1 MIRRVI
7 NTVMLALIFCQSAFA
22 ASPLFEIQESGTTLE
37 TPAIITICANING
50 PASCQRYTVR
60 RTNLGIMTTTG
71 RSYTRSGIKMDT
83 STFKIV
89 NAYCS
94 TTANG
99 YCSLPLNNHT
109 RTDIPIT
116 TVGVRLHAT
125 PSIHTQVDVTYTQHN
140 ITTGGIE
147 PYTYSVVDGQLPAGT
162 NLNTSTGAVS
172 GTPSTPGAFSY
183 TIQVTGALG
192 TTDTASTSGTIATQ
206 LVITP
211 TASPDNEV
219 GTAYLQTNVANDGTA
234 PYTFSVASGSIP
246 AGTTLNTATG
256 SVSGT
261 PTTAGAYAYTI
272 NVVDSDGG
280 SETTPAITGT
290 ISGPVGLTATP
301 STYTEV
307 NVNYLQTNGA
317 TDGTR
322 PFHYTLDSGTLPAGT
337 TLDPHTGTVSGTPTA
352 SGTFSYTIKV
362 TDDDAAMAIAAT
374 GGTMNA
380 ALSTTNPSAVIA
392 NAGQTASFSAVAS
405 DGTTPYSYQW
415 QVNPA
420 TGVFANVSTGSGGTT
435 PTYTTAVLTTGNN
448 GYSYRVV
455 VTDAGSATATSTAA
469 TLTVNAALATTTPS
483 NISANVGQTAIFS
496 TTTSSGTGAYSYQWQ
511 LSTDAGITFSNIG
524 SATSASYTTPALIIG
539 NNNNQYRVR
548 VTDSASV
555 PSSINSTAAT
565 LTVNAALATT
575 TPS

>member
-1 MIRRVI
+1 MF
-7 NTVMLALIFCQSAFA
+7 ALIFCQSAFA

-147 PYTYSVVDGQLPAGT
+147 PYTYSVVDGQLPDGT

-211 TASPDNEV
+211 TASPDNQV
-219 GTAYLQTNVANDGTA
+219 GIAYLQTNVANDGTA
-234 PYTFSVASGSIP
+234 PYTFSVASGGSIP

-256 SVSGT
+256 TVSGS
-261 PTTAGAYAYTI
+261 PTTAGAYSYTI
-272 NVVDSDGG
+272 NVTDSDGG

-290 ISGPVGLTATP
+290 IAGPVGLTATP

-307 NVNYLQTNGA
+307 NVNYSQTNVA
-317 TDGTR
+317 TNGTA

-337 TLDPHTGTVSGTPTA
+337 TLDPNTGTVSGTPSVA
-352 SGTFSYTIKV
+352 GPFSYVIVV
-362 TDDDAAMAIAAT
+362 TDGDNAMAIAAT
-374 GGTMNA
+374 SGTMNA

-405 DGTTPYSYQW
+405 DGTPPYSYQW
-415 QVNPA
+415 QRSTDGVTFSDIPGA
-420 TGVFANVSTGSGGTT
+420 TSAS
-435 PTYTTAVLTTGNN
+435 YTTNILSTADTNSRFRL
-448 GYSYRVV
+448 R
-455 VTDAGSATATSTAA
+455 VTDPGSATATSTAA
-469 TLTVNAALATTTPS
+469 TLAVNTALVP
-483 NISANVGQTAIFS
+483 
-496 TTTSSGTGAYSYQWQ
+496 
-511 LSTDAGITFSNIG
+511 
-524 SATSASYTTPALIIG
+524 AS
-539 NNNNQYRVR
+539 
-548 VTDSASV
+548 
-555 PSSINSTAAT
+555 
-565 LTVNAALATT
+565 
-575 TPS
+575 